1 MGQAS
6 LIAQGE
12 QVCSWINQHNRYL
25 TMADDILLGRTKQPI
40 IQAILAA
47 GSEEN
52 QKPPSISPLKGGG
65 QNRKFFVN
73 METVAFG
80 DTLLVGDSLSCAF
93 CNGLDMR
100 DDTLGVAF
108 GLAAVVVRAQ

>member
-12 QVCSWINQHNRYL
+12 QVCSWINQHNRHL

-40 IQAILAA
+40 IQAIFAA

-65 QNRKFFVN
+65 HNWKFFVN

-80 DTLLVGDSLSCAF
+80 DTFFVGDSLACALRD
-93 CNGLDMR
+93 GLDMR

-108 GLAAVVVRAQ
+108 GLAAVVVRA